1 MQTKMKRILLA
12 GIAAGAAAF
21 ALPALADDEKPT
33 PEQITKIDAAL
44 AAMTCEVDS
53 ANIEVEDDGSFDLDD
68 VICADGQY
76 DVKLNAD
83 FTEKERRKE

>member
-1 MQTKMKRILLA
+1 MKRILLA
-12 GIAAGAAAF
+12 VGIAAA
-21 ALPALADDEKPT
+21 ALPVLAATTAT
-33 PEQITKIDAAL
+33 PEQVTAIDAAL

-53 ANIEVEDDGSFDLDD
+53 DNIEVEDDGTFDLDD

-83 FTEKERRKE
+83 YTEKERRKE

>member
-1 MQTKMKRILLA
+1 MKRIIL
-12 GIAAGAAAF
+12 AAAF
-21 ALPALADDEKPT
+21 AGLGLPAFADDKPT
-33 PEQITKIDAAL
+33 AEQITQIDAAL

-53 ANIEVEDDGSFDLDD
+53 DNIELESDGSFDLDD

-76 DVKLNAD
+76 DIKLNAD

>member
-1 MQTKMKRILLA
+1 MRKLLLA
-12 GIAAGAAAF
+12 TALTAF
-21 ALPALADDEKPT
+21 ALPAFADDKAT
-33 PEQITKIDAAL
+33 AEQIKKIDEVL

-53 ANIEVEDDGSFDLDD
+53 DNIEVESDGSFDLDD

>member
-1 MQTKMKRILLA
+1 MKRILLA
-12 GIAAGAAAF
+12 TTLIAF
-21 ALPALADDEKPT
+21 AGIPALADDKAT
-33 PEQITKIDAAL
+33 PEQIAQIDEVL
-44 AAMTCEVDS
+44 AAMSCEVDPD
-53 ANIEVEDDGSFDLDD
+53 NIEVEDDGSFDLDD

>member
-1 MQTKMKRILLA
+1 MKRLALAAALA
-12 GIAAGAAAF
+12 GF
-21 ALPALADDEKPT
+21 AVPALADTDPT
-33 PEQITKIDAAL
+33 AEQIAKIDEVL
-44 AAMTCEVDS
+44 AAMTCEVDP

>member
-1 MQTKMKRILLA
+1 MKKIVLA
-12 GIAAGAAAF
+12 AVIAAF
-21 ALPALADDEKPT
+21 AAPAFANDEAT
-33 PEQITKIDAAL
+33 PEQIARIDEAL

-53 ANIEVEDDGSFDLDD
+53 DNIEVEDDGSFDLDD

>member
-1 MQTKMKRILLA
+1 MKRILLA
-12 GIAAGAAAF
+12 TTFAAF
-21 ALPALADDEKPT
+21 AMPALADADPT
-33 PEQITKIDAAL
+33 AEQITAIDAAL
-44 AAMTCEVDS
+44 AAMTCEVDP

-83 FTEKERRKE
+83 YSEKERRKE

>member
-1 MQTKMKRILLA
+1 MKRILLA
-12 GIAAGAAAF
+12 TALTGFSLTGL
-21 ALPALADDEKPT
+21 ALPALADTEAT
-33 PEQITKIDAAL
+33 PEQIARIDEVL

-53 ANIEVEDDGSFDLDD
+53 DNIEVEDDGSFDLDD

>member
-1 MQTKMKRILLA
+1 MKKLL
-12 GIAAGAAAF
+12 IAALVAGF
-21 ALPALADDEKPT
+21 AMPALADDDEKAT
-33 PEQITKIDAAL
+33 AEQIAKIDEVL
-44 AAMTCEVDS
+44 AAVSCEVDPD
-53 ANIEVEDDGSFDLDD
+53 NIEVEDDGSFDLDD

>member
-1 MQTKMKRILLA
+1 MKHFILALGLGALA
-12 GIAAGAAAF
+12 LPVWTGSAF
-21 ALPALADDEKPT
+21 ADEKPT
-33 PEQITKIDAAL
+33 ADQIGKIDAAL
-44 AAMTCEVDS
+44 AAVSCEVDS
-53 ANIEVEDDGSFDLDD
+53 DNIEVEADGSFDLDD

>member
-1 MQTKMKRILLA
+1 MKKTLLA
-12 GIAAGAAAF
+12 ALITGFAMPAF
-21 ALPALADDEKPT
+21 ADDKAT
-33 PEQITKIDAAL
+33 AEQIAKIDEAL
-44 AAMTCEVDS
+44 AAVSCEVDPD
-53 ANIEVEDDGSFDLDD
+53 NIEVEDDGSFDLDD

>member
-1 MQTKMKRILLA
+1 MKKILLT
-12 GIAAGAAAF
+12 AALTAF
-21 ALPALADDEKPT
+21 AMPAFADDQAAT
-33 PEQITKIDAAL
+33 PEQIAKIDEAL
-44 AAMTCEVDS
+44 AAMTCEVDP

-83 FTEKERRKE
+83 YTEKERRKE

>member
-1 MQTKMKRILLA
+1 MQRRL
-12 GIAAGAAAF
+12 
-21 ALPALADDEKPT
+21 ALAAVIAGFAAPVWAEAEAT
-33 PEQITKIDAAL
+33 PEQIAGIDAAL

-53 ANIEVEDDGSFDLDD
+53 ANIELQADGSFDLDD

-76 DVKLNAD
+76 DILLNAD

>member
-1 MQTKMKRILLA
+1 MKRILLA
-12 GIAAGAAAF
+12 TALTGL
-21 ALPALADDEKPT
+21 ALPAWADTEAT
-33 PEQITKIDAAL
+33 AEQIAAIDAAL

-53 ANIEVEDDGSFDLDD
+53 DNIEVEDDGSFDLDD

-83 FTEKERRKE
+83 YSEKERRKE

>member
-1 MQTKMKRILLA
+1 MKRIILAALLA
-12 GIAAGAAAF
+12 GVAG
-21 ALPALADDEKPT
+21 PVLAEEGAT
-33 PEQITKIDAAL
+33 PEQIAMIDEAL

-53 ANIEVEDDGSFDLDD
+53 DNIEVEDDGSFDLDD

>member
-1 MQTKMKRILLA
+1 MNRIL
-12 GIAAGAAAF
+12 IAAALAAF
-21 ALPALADDEKPT
+21 ALPALAQDDPKAT
-33 PEQITKIDAAL
+33 PEQIAGIDAAL
-44 AAMTCEVDS
+44 AAMTCEVDP

-76 DVKLNAD
+76 DIKLNAD